1 TLQHVAADDPNLALH
16 PPLGLGS
23 VGGGQPDREV
33 VVAGERDR
41 LGVQRG
47 GLPAA
52 DVAAHDRLGP
62 VVDDHRGHPVDMPV
76 IDSRSHPCNGH
87 GSGPRSV
94 VDWSLCLTRSGVG
107 AELRVITLGHPLLDD
122 YLAFV
127 GARARPN
134 TWLATAYDLKV
145 FFTVVAK
152 EPAQVTTAD
161 VFAFIKAQRSP
172 RGDPKVVRLEDGGS
186 GLAARTIKRRLASV
200 SGLFAYL

>member
-1 TLQHVAADDPNLALH
+1 
-16 PPLGLGS
+16 
-23 VGGGQPDREV
+23 
-33 VVAGERDR
+33 
-41 LGVQRG
+41 
-47 GLPAA
+47 
-52 DVAAHDRLGP
+52 
-62 VVDDHRGHPVDMPV
+62 
-76 IDSRSHPCNGH
+76 
-87 GSGPRSV
+87 
-94 VDWSLCLTRSGVG
+94 VDWSLCLTRSGDG
-107 AELRVITLGHPLLDD
+107 AELRAITLGYPLLDD

-172 RGDPKVVRLEDGGS
+172 RGDPKVVRLEDGES

-200 SGLFAYL
+200 SGLLPIWWPAGMRVWPPIRCPEGWPPDAPRPDPTGVVSP